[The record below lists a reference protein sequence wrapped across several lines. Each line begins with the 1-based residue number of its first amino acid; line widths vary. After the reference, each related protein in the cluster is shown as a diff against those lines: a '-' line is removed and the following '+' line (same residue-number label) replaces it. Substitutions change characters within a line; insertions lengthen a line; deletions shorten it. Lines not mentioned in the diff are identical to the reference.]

1 MPELILRG
9 ILTGLVISALI
20 GATFFMLI
28 ETSMTRGF
36 RAALWFDL
44 GVVTCDILLIT
55 AVYFSTAWIKQ
66 IVLENHYFNL
76 AGGIIF
82 IGFGFNYIFSR
93 RRSDTLTSEKGRNLK
108 LFLNGFFI
116 NLLNPS
122 VVVFWIGTMA
132 VALAKFRLTGSE
144 TLVYFGCTLGVMAV
158 IDVLK
163 AYFAAR
169 ISNFL
174 HPKVLRGIYISS
186 GILMIG
192 LGIFIVFR

>member
-44 GVVTCDILLIT
+44 GVVSCDILLIT

-66 IVLENHYFNL
+66 MVLENHYFNL

-93 RRSDTLTSEKGRNLK
+93 RRSDALTSEKGRNLK

-169 ISNFL
+169 ISKFL
-174 HPKVLRGIYISS
+174 HPNVLRGIYISS